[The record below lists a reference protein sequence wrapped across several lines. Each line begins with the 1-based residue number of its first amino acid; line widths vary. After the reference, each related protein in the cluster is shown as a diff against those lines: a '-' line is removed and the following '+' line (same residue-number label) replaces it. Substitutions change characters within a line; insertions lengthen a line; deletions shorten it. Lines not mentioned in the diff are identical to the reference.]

1 MTGACGRRGAALLVM
16 VSTVI
21 VAGCAGSSP
30 ASPSAP
36 LVSAAGQT
44 LAAAAARP
52 FNGQCQTNVIPIEP
66 PSAGACPAF
75 LPVPSAYIEVKGTCQ
90 ITHLGRSTTN
100 AVQQL
105 LFALD
110 PQGQPIF
117 VGGQP
122 VIAGLRNCAEFTS
135 ANGDVLRHVTEGTV
149 APGHEAGTVTFR
161 GSLTF
166 AGGTGRFVEASGR
179 AAFDGGASLI
189 TNTGQLSM
197 EGELVY

>member
-1 MTGACGRRGAALLVM
+1 M
-16 VSTVI
+16 I
-21 VAGCAGSSP
+21 FFGCAGSSP

-36 LVSAAGQT
+36 LVSATGQT
-44 LAAAAARP
+44 LAATRP
-52 FNGQCQTNVIPIEP
+52 FKGQCQTNVRPIEP

-75 LPVPSAYIEVKGTCQ
+75 LPAPSAYIEVEGTCQ
-90 ITHLGRSTTN
+90 ITHLGRSTTH

-110 PQGQPIF
+110 QQGQPIF

-135 ANGDVLRHVTEGTV
+135 ANGDVLGHVTEGTV
-149 APGHEAGTVTFR
+149 APGPEAGTVTFR

-166 AGGTGRFVEASGR
+166 AGGSGRFVGASGT

-189 TNTGQLSM
+189 TNTGQFSM